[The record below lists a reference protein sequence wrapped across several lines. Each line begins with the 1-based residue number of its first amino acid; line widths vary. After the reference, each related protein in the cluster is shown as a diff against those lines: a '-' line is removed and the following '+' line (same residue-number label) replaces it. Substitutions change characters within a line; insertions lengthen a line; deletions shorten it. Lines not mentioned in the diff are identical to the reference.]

1 MVGDIIAKGR
11 LQMRHT
17 RLIFLSAVSFPP
29 VFADFITK
37 IPEAEELTIVN
48 MVHHFFNIH
57 GCIN

>member
-29 VFADFITK
+29 VFADIITK

-48 MVHHFFNIH
+48 MVHHFF
-57 GCIN
+57 